1 MNSEGGEK
9 PWQEIE
15 VEQGRKS
22 AKKKKMKNT
31 EIQEKIGMIGI
42 EACINR
48 LSISLPRDKPIL

>member
-48 LSISLPRDKPIL
+48 LSISLLRDKPIL